1 MGEVLSFTYL
11 IKPNQNQTKRQF
23 LAFKKP
29 KPNYVFENWNRYS
42 TSAIYAIT
50 LKWNNDYK
58 DL

>member
-29 KPNYVFENWNRYS
+29 KPNYVFEN
-42 TSAIYAIT
+42 
-50 LKWNNDYK
+50 
-58 DL
+58 